1 MKTKHTSYIF
11 SLFLFLLTLIV
22 LLVRNNLTVINLSNT
37 LFMVALPF
45 IIIGA
50 LLWVFASGF
59 FDNFQR
65 SIRESTKR
73 KDKKQTPYM
82 ALSEVGM
89 GAYSFWFKIG
99 LPLLILS
106 LLLLIPSFL
115 N

>member
-1 MKTKHTSYIF
+1 MKNKPASYIF
-11 SLFLFLLTLIV
+11 SIFLLV
-22 LLVRNNLTVINLSNT
+22 LTIICLLYKHNLTLLSLSNT
-37 LFMVALPF
+37 LFMVGLPF

-73 KDKKQTPYM
+73 KEKKQTPYM

-99 LPLLILS
+99 FPLIFIAI
-106 LLLLIPSFL
+106 LLLVPTFL
-115 N
+115 

>member
-22 LLVRNNLTVINLSNT
+22 LLFKNNLTFINLSNT

-59 FDNFQR
+59 FDHFQR

-99 LPLLILS
+99 LPLFILS
-106 LLLLIPSFL
+106 LLLLVPSFF
-115 N
+115 